1 MIGGWSD
8 VPGCRTFVP
17 MSAPSTGSVHLTAAD
32 VDVREL
38 AELIDTT
45 TDPAKYPYSSSV
57 DGEIV
62 TYDMAELGHLQA
74 DPATRTALATEIAH
88 ALEFGPG
95 IVAMRGAVD
104 VDAVQR
110 ATQAF
115 EEMIAR
121 ELASGQAAGDHFAE
135 AGANNR
141 VWNAL
146 EKLALL
152 DPVTFIDYYSSDALA
167 LASEAWL
174 GPAYQMTSQIN
185 VVNPGGVAQS
195 PHRDYHLG
203 FMTNDAAGRFPA
215 HVHRLSPAL
224 TLQGAV
230 AHVDMPVDS
239 GPTKLL
245 PHSQKYLPGY
255 LAWREPGVMELFE
268 ARHRQYPMQLGDA
281 MFFNPAV
288 LHAAG
293 SNLTPDVRRM
303 ANLLQVSSAFGRA
316 METVDRAR
324 MVRALHPDLQ
334 RRVAEGTPPSA
345 LAGAVACAAEGYPFP
360 TNLDLDPPVGGLA
373 PASQADLL
381 WSALEA
387 GWTTQ
392 QLAGALEAHASKRSV
407 LG

>member
-1 MIGGWSD
+1 
-8 VPGCRTFVP
+8 
-17 MSAPSTGSVHLTAAD
+17 MSAPFPGSVHLTTAD
-32 VDVREL
+32 VDVTEL
-38 AELIDTT
+38 TELIDTT
-45 TDPAKYPYSSSV
+45 TDPAQYPNASSV
-57 DGEIV
+57 AEEIV
-62 TYDMAELGHLQA
+62 TYDMDELGDLQA
-74 DPATRTALATEIAH
+74 DAPRRSAVAAEIAH

-95 IVAMRGAVD
+95 IVAMRNAVEA
-104 VDAVQR
+104 DAVRR
-110 ATQAF
+110 ATAAF

-152 DPVTFIDYYSSDALA
+152 DPTTFVDYYSSDALA
-167 LASEAWL
+167 IASEAWL

-203 FMTNDAAGRFPA
+203 FMTNEAASRFPA

-230 AHVDMPVDS
+230 AHVDMSVES

-255 LAWREPGVMELFE
+255 LAWREPAVMELFE

-293 SNLTPDVRRM
+293 SNVTPDVRRM

-316 METVDRAR
+316 METVDRAS
-324 MVRALHPDLQ
+324 MVRAVYPDLQ
-334 RRVAEGTPPSA
+334 RRVATGTPSSEI
-345 LAGAVACAAEGYPFP
+345 AGAVACAAEGYPFP
-360 TNLDLDPPVGGLA
+360 TNLDLDPPIGGLA

-387 GWTTQ
+387 GWSTS
-392 QLAGALEAHASKRSV
+392 QLSEALEAHSAKRRV

>member
-1 MIGGWSD
+1 MVDGWS
-8 VPGCRTFVP
+8 GSSRCFTFDA
-17 MSAPSTGSVHLTAAD
+17 MSAPPTGSVHLSAAD
-32 VDVREL
+32 VDVTEL
-38 AELIDTT
+38 VAVIDTT
-45 TDPAKYPYSSSV
+45 TDPAQYPHASSV
-57 DGEIV
+57 EGEIV
-62 TYDMAELGHLQA
+62 TYDMGDLGDLQA
-74 DPATRTALATEIAH
+74 DPATRSAVATEIAH
-88 ALEFGPG
+88 VLEFGPG
-95 IVAMRGAVD
+95 IVTMRGAVD
-104 VDAVQR
+104 VDAVNR
-110 ATQAF
+110 ATHAF

-203 FMTNDAAGRFPA
+203 FMTNGAAGRFPA

-230 AHVDMPVDS
+230 AHVDMPVES
-239 GPTKLL
+239 GPTKFL

-255 LAWREPGVMELFE
+255 LAWREPEVMELFE
-268 ARHRQYPMQLGDA
+268 TRHRQYPMQLGDA

-288 LHAAG
+288 FHAAG
-293 SNLTPDVRRM
+293 SNLAPDVRRM

-334 RRVAEGTPPSA
+334 RRVAEGAPLSA
-345 LAGAVACAAEGYPFP
+345 IAGAVACSAEGYPFP
-360 TNLDLDPPVGGLA
+360 TNLDLDPPIGGLA

-387 GWTTQ
+387 DWTTQ
-392 QLAGALEAHASKRSV
+392 QLADALEAHATKRSV